1 MELAILCWL
10 AAAALCGW
18 LASNKGRNVGGWVVI
33 GLLTGV
39 IGMVVIAAL
48 PRLTGEG

>member
-1 MELAILCWL
+1 MELMLLVWI

-18 LASNKGRNVGGWVVI
+18 MASNKGRNVGLWVII

-39 IGMVVIAAL
+39 IGVVIVAVL
-48 PRLTGEG
+48 PKVEA

>member
-1 MELAILCWL
+1 MLLVWI

-18 LASNKGRNVGGWVVI
+18 LASRKGRNVGAWVVI

-39 IGMVVIAAL
+39 IGVVVIAAL
-48 PRLTGEG
+48 PAQA